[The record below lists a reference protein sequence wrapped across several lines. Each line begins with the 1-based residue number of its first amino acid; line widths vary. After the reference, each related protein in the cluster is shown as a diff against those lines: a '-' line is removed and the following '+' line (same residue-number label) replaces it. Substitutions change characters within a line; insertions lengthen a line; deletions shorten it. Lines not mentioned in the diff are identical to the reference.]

1 MTPPTKVDP
10 QMAIYDAVRN
20 AIDDHQFHLEDVAAM
35 LRFKQLRDNVLHPGD
50 SCGWDANGSD
60 FAMKEL
66 ELVLAEQGCLDV
78 VEQDARRMYAAE
90 NLVHTLVET
99 IEGDGDLGLAI
110 ETYRDLDRAVESAA
124 MLAEAD

>member
-1 MTPPTKVDP
+1 MTVTKADL
-10 QMAIYDAVRN
+10 QMALYNAVRG
-20 AIDDHQFHLEDVAAM
+20 ALDDHQFHLEDVAAM
-35 LRFKQLRDNVLHPGD
+35 LRFKQLRDNVLHPED

-90 NLVHTLVET
+90 NLVRTLVET
-99 IEGDGDLGLAI
+99 IDGAGDLGEAI
-110 ETYRDLDRAVESAA
+110 ETYIDLDRAGESAA